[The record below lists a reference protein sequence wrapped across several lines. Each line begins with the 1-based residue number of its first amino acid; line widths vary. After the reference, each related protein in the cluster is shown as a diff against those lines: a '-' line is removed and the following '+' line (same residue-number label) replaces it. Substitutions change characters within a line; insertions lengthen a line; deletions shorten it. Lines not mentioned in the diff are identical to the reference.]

1 MLLTT
6 KFLAALFLA
15 VLLIAVG
22 QESLAVNVV
31 NNWYAPFTQGQCSWD
46 LHADSG
52 TSGTVHIV
60 YCIRACAF
68 RTFID

>member
-46 LHADSG
+46 LRADSG
-52 TSGTVHIV
+52 TS
-60 YCIRACAF
+60 
-68 RTFID
+68 